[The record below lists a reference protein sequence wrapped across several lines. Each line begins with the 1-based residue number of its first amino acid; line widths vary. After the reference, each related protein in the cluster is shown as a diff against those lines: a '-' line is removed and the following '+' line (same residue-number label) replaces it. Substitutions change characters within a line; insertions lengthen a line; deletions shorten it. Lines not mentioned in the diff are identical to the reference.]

1 MTDARVALVTGGA
14 SGMGAATAELLLE
27 EGYRVAI
34 CSRGAE
40 RLEATANR
48 LSTDPD
54 RLIHKAVDVGRRAE
68 VDVFVA
74 EIVDR
79 FGRLDAVVN
88 AHGVYVDAGL
98 VEDLSEDDW
107 MEVLRTNLL
116 GPIHT
121 TTAAIPHLKVTRGSV
136 VNISSINAYGAEPG
150 AAPYGVSKGGLVSFT
165 QQAASELAAYGIRV
179 NGIAP
184 GWVDTPM
191 ARPWWEEAG
200 LIGKE
205 IDASMQG
212 RLADARE
219 IATVVSF
226 LLGDGA
232 SFITAET
239 VTVDG
244 GHHSLLVSGLRER
257 PASSGPAE
265 PVS

>member
-1 MTDARVALVTGGA
+1 
-14 SGMGAATAELLLE
+14 MGAATAELLLE

-40 RLEATANR
+40 RLEATAGR
-48 LSTDPD
+48 LSTDPE
-54 RLIHKAVDVGRRAE
+54 RLIHRAVDVGWRAE
-68 VDVFVA
+68 VDAFVA

-88 AHGVYVDAGL
+88 AHGIVRDAGR

-116 GPIHT
+116 GAVHT
-121 TTAAIPHLKVTRGSV
+121 TTAAIPHLKSTRGSV

-150 AAPYGVSKGGLVSFT
+150 AAPYGVSKAALLSFT

-191 ARPWWEEAG
+191 ARPYFEAAG
-200 LIGKE
+200 MVGKE
-205 IDASMQG
+205 LDCSMQG
-212 RLADARE
+212 RCAHPRE

-226 LLGDGA
+226 LLSDGA

-239 VTVDG
+239 VAVDG
-244 GHHSLLVSGLRER
+244 GHRSLLTSELRER
-257 PASSGPAE
+257 AAS
-265 PVS
+265 